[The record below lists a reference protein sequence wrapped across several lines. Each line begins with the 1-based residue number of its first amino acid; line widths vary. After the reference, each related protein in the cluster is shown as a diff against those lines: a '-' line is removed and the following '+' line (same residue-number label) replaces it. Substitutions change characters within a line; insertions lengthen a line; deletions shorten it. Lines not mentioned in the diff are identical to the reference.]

1 MMGKKGRLGLMLIV
15 LAVILTAML
24 SIFMGSTG
32 AYLQDFSNLILL
44 YAILFLLNPLRERTT
59 ALPNN
64 RRILAISSNPK

>member
-32 AYLQDFSNLILL
+32 AYLQDFSKFDFTIR
-44 YAILFLLNPLRERTT
+44 YSIPAESAQGTDDG
-59 ALPNN
+59 A
-64 RRILAISSNPK
+64 PK